1 MKTSARNQFAGIVKR
16 IRNGDVGSEVTIT
29 LPGGHE
35 LVAMITRESWI
46 RIKEKLVFKSTAI
59 IIATDLE
66 HIKLSARNRLNG
78 LICEVERGAVNSVIT
93 MDLGSGLML
102 TAGVT
107 LQSTEQLNLHPGQ
120 HATAIFKA
128 GSVVLGVLA

>member
-1 MKTSARNQFAGIVKR
+1 MKTSARNQFAGIVKD
-16 IRNGDVGSEVTIT
+16 IKNGDVGSEVTIT

-35 LVAMITRESWI
+35 LVAMITRESCNDLGLDVGSAVI
-46 RIKEKLVFKSTAI
+46 ALIKF
-59 IIATDLE
+59 
-66 HIKLSARNRLNG
+66 SARNRLNG

-93 MDLGSGLML
+93 MDLGSGLRL

-120 HATAIFKA
+120 RATAIFKA